1 MSRRTLRLKVV
12 HLPLLLSW
20 LLLRLDLCES
30 LVDISLPEIFYPF
43 GSDEGDS
50 VVTPGTNCEGPIN
63 IPYEFFNYRTLY
75 VSSAYV
81 NLILL
86 LMICHCH

>member
-1 MSRRTLRLKVV
+1 MSKRSVRLKVV

-50 VVTPGTNCEGPIN
+50 IVTPGYNNCQGPIN

-75 VSSAYV
+75 VSSASV
-81 NLILL
+81 I
-86 LMICHCH
+86 MIVL

>member
-1 MSRRTLRLKVV
+1 MDKRSVRLKVV

-30 LVDISLPEIFYPF
+30 LVDISLPDIFYPF
-43 GSDEGDS
+43 GNDEGDS
-50 VVTPGTNCEGPIN
+50 IVTPGTNCQGPIN

-75 VSSAYV
+75 VSSASV
-81 NLILL
+81 I
-86 LMICHCH
+86 MIVL